1 MKPRIIL
8 LLTNDPETEQ
18 AAQEAVLTSRRGL
31 RVARNSRDSF
41 QLLRNSHD
49 DVELFI
55 VDLDPGLH
63 GVTLLG
69 AVSACRGSSP
79 VIALTSME
87 REYMLPLV
95 VRQGVAECLEKP
107 VHPVELTRAIHRL
120 CSPIMEVNG
129 SK

>member
-8 LLTNDPETEQ
+8 LLTRDSEVEQ

-31 RVARNSRDSF
+31 RIARNSRDSL
-41 QLLRNSHD
+41 QLLRGSLD

-69 AVSACRGSSP
+69 AVGACRGASP

-87 REYMLPLV
+87 RDYMLPLV
-95 VRQGVAECLEKP
+95 VRQGVAECLGKP
-107 VHPVELTRAIHRL
+107 VHAAELNRAILRL
-120 CSPIMEVNG
+120 CAPIIEVNG